1 MPIMDGFES
10 VKKMREYEALH
21 CDDKN
26 PCVIVGISAN
36 SEEQMA
42 ELSQKAGM
50 DAFLTKPFRIQSLI
64 EVYQKIKRIE
74 S

>member
-21 CDDKN
+21 WCDDKN
-26 PCVIVGISAN
+26 PSVIVGISAN
-36 SEEQMA
+36 SEEQMT

-50 DAFLTKPFRIQSLI
+50 DAFLTKPFRIQNLI
-64 EVYQKIKRIE
+64 EVYEKIKEI
-74 S
+74 

>member
-1 MPIMDGFES
+1 MDGFES

-50 DAFLTKPFRIQSLI
+50 DAFPFRIQSLI